1 VKFWCLHPHTG
12 GNTHKG
18 TADCEHVSER

>member
-12 GNTHKG
+12 GTSHKG